1 MKYLLKLIGLILV
14 ALMPTASIYSADN
27 TPLQT
32 ITIPNSEYLQG
43 LEYSCMKHIQ
53 AKKIFRA
60 LEILN
65 VMNWQC
71 LEKNGFNT
79 EILNANETGKINEYL
94 EEAKNAKNDFL
105 KAHKGEW
112 VCNPKPILN
121 QVKREFYFTIAKRT
135 FEYLISKSVNSEVAN
150 VVIAQMA
157 QETAWGTKVLGN
169 NYFNIKGSYRGE
181 SVQFT
186 TSEEYTDGKW
196 TRIVDNFRKYPSME
210 TAIDDYIRVLSEK
223 WPMAYQSM
231 FSKNNPGV
239 AGSFIA
245 SLRAGLKGGY
255 ATDKNYAGKLRSLGD
270 QVKFEMNGGVLPT
283 YLKCLGREAEI
294 KQ

>member
-1 MKYLLKLIGLILV
+1 MKSLIKLIGLILIV
-14 ALMPTASIYSADN
+14 FMPIASIYSEDN
-27 TPLQT
+27 VSLQT
-32 ITIPNSEYLQG
+32 ITIPNSKYLQG

-53 AKKIFRA
+53 AKEIFRA
-60 LEILN
+60 VEILN

-71 LEKNGFNT
+71 VEKEGFNT
-79 EILNANETGKINEYL
+79 EIFDINETTKIHEYL
-94 EEAKNAKNDFL
+94 EEAKNAKNAFL

-112 VCNPKPILN
+112 VCDPKPILN
-121 QVKREFYFTIAKRT
+121 QTKKEFYFTIAKRA
-135 FEYLISKSVNSEVAN
+135 FEYLISRGVNPEVAN

-157 QETAWGTKVLGN
+157 QETAWGKKVLGN

-186 TSEEYTDGKW
+186 TSEEYADGKW
-196 TRIVDNFRKYPSME
+196 TKIVDNFRKYPSLE

-223 WPMAYQSM
+223 WPRAYQSM
-231 FSKNNPGV
+231 FSKNNPSV

-270 QVKFEMNGGVLPT
+270 QVKFEMNGGILPT
-283 YLKCLGREAEI
+283 YLKCLGRETEI
-294 KQ
+294 K